1 MINEIETVKIG
12 DLAPGDLVDMSLIL
26 EKLITEYGAE
36 IDYGDRMMAE
46 CEVATVYG
54 IEPETADC
62 VVIHT
67 DEHGSYGVHPNWLI
81 DKCGRAENYC

>member
-1 MINEIETVKIG
+1 MGDTIETVKVG
-12 DLAPGDLVDMSLIL
+12 DLVPGDLVDMSLIL
-26 EKLITEYGAE
+26 EKLITEYGVE
-36 IDYGDRMMAE
+36 VDYGDRMIAE
-46 CEVATVYG
+46 DELATVYG

>member
-26 EKLITEYGAE
+26 EKLITECGAE
-36 IDYGDRMMAE
+36 VDYGDRMMAE

-67 DEHGSYGVHPNWLI
+67 DEHGSYGVRPNWLI

>member
-1 MINEIETVKIG
+1 MINEIETVKVG

-26 EKLITEYGAE
+26 EKLITEYGVE
-36 IDYGDRMMAE
+36 VDYGDRMMAE

-81 DKCGRAENYC
+81 DKCGYDKNYC